1 MKSLREWIGDP
12 RVAGALCVLA
22 ILLVGYRFHTARP
35 RGPEPQVAQ
44 APPGV
49 QEAAPDTEPAIAPEV
64 APKEAASRAAAPGAP
79 VRWSWSRNPFLPAE
93 ELRIGTGPGG
103 ASIAERVP
111 RVAGGVADLRGTV
124 VAEGSGIAIF
134 GDRLVPAG
142 GTIDGWT
149 VERVDPY
156 VVSLRRGGETR
167 RVEMFKS
174 AP

>member
-22 ILLVGYRFHTARP
+22 VLLVGYRFYASGTRN
-35 RGPEPQVAQ
+35 PEPPIPP
-44 APPGV
+44 APPAA
-49 QEAAPDTEPAIAPEV
+49 QETMREPDSASAVAAGTAG
-64 APKEAASRAAAPGAP
+64 SSPGKSPSP

-93 ELRIGTGPGG
+93 TSRPGDGTGGG
-103 ASIAERVP
+103 AAAEGAP
-111 RVAGGVADLRGTV
+111 KAAGGVADLRGTV
-124 VAEGSGIAIF
+124 IAGRSGIAIF

-149 VERVDPY
+149 VVRIDPY

-174 AP
+174 VP